1 MKTLMKMIVL
11 ISICGIIQVV
21 IAQEA
26 EKKEEIKYGWL
37 KSMVGNVG
45 FTQNAF
51 DNWVKGGENSWSW
64 QSDVLAKFTEK
75 QPKYEWANSGK
86 LSYGKTQV
94 GKQEARKAADEIKLE
109 SVYTYMI
116 NWPMNPY
123 VSAMGQTQFSKGYNY
138 TDNSKVE
145 ISNFLD
151 PGYFTESIGFK
162 YAPSEI
168 IQTRIGA
175 ASKQTVTD
183 KFAGIYAKGD
193 KFRVEYGAEAVTDLI
208 VKLGQNLLYNS
219 KLELFSTVKSFDEI
233 DVNWDNMFSVKAS
246 KYINVTWNLRLY
258 YDKDISL
265 QRQLKETLAVGLT
278 YTFL

>member
-1 MKTLMKMIVL
+1 MKSLMKMIVL
-11 ISICGIIQVV
+11 VSILGIVQMVV
-21 IAQEA
+21 AQEG
-26 EKKEEIKYGWL
+26 EKKEEIKYGWQ
-37 KSMVGNVG
+37 KSMVGNVN
-45 FTQNAF
+45 FTQNTF
-51 DNWVKGGENSWSW
+51 DNWTKGGEDSWSW
-64 QSDVLAKFTEK
+64 QSDILSKFTDKE
-75 QPKYEWANSGK
+75 PKYEWANGGK

-94 GKQEARKAADEIKLE
+94 GQDARKAADEIKLE
-109 SVYTYMI
+109 SVYTYML

-123 VSAMGQTQFSKGYNY
+123 ISAMGQTQFSKGYDY
-138 TDNSKVE
+138 AVSPKVE

-162 YAPSEI
+162 YAPSDI

-193 KFRVEYGAEAVTDLI
+193 KFRVEYGAESVTDLN

-219 KLELFSTVKSFDEI
+219 KLELFSTVKRFNEV
-233 DVNWDNMFSVKAS
+233 DVNWDNLFSVKAT
-246 KYINVTWNLRLY
+246 KYMNVTWNLRIY
-258 YDKDISL
+258 YDHDINIK
-265 QRQLKETLAVGLT
+265 RQLKETLAVGLT

>member
-1 MKTLMKMIVL
+1 MKALLKAIVL
-11 ISICGIIQVV
+11 TSICGIIQLG

-26 EKKEEIKYGWL
+26 EKKEEIKYGWQNN
-37 KSMVGNVG
+37 MVANIS

-51 DNWVKGGENSWSW
+51 DNWVKGGDNSWSW
-64 QSDVLAKFTEK
+64 QSDLLFKFTQK

-86 LSYGKTQV
+86 LSYGQAQV
-94 GKQEARKAADEIKLE
+94 GKEDARKAADEIKLE
-109 SVYTYMI
+109 SVCTYVL
-116 NWPMNPY
+116 NWPVNPFI
-123 VSAMGQTQFSKGYNY
+123 SAMGQTQFTNGYNY
-138 TDNSKVE
+138 TVSPKVE
-145 ISNFLD
+145 ISNFMD

-162 YAPSEI
+162 YAPADI

-193 KFRVEYGAEAVTDLI
+193 KFRVEYGAESVTDLN

-219 KLELFSTVKSFDEI
+219 KLELFSTVKRFNEI
-233 DVNWDNMFSVKAS
+233 DVNWDNMFTVKAT
-246 KYINVTWNLRLY
+246 KYINVTWNFRLY
-258 YDKDISL
+258 YDQDINI
-265 QRQLKETLAVGLT
+265 QRQLKETLAVGFS

>member
-1 MKTLMKMIVL
+1 MKTLMKMVVL
-11 ISICGIIQVV
+11 ISICGFIRMA

-37 KSMVGNVG
+37 KSTVGNVS
-45 FTQNAF
+45 FTQNTF
-51 DNWVKGGENSWSW
+51 DNWSKGGEDSWSW
-64 QSDVLAKFTEK
+64 QSDILAKFIKKE
-75 QPKYEWANSGK
+75 PKYEWANNGK

-94 GKQEARKAADEIKLE
+94 GHDARKAADEIKLE
-109 SVYTYMI
+109 SVYTYVL
-116 NWPMNPY
+116 NWPVNPF
-123 VSAMGQTQFSKGYNY
+123 VSGMGQTQFTKGYNY
-138 TDNSKVE
+138 TVDPKVE

-162 YAPSEI
+162 YAPSDI

-183 KFAGIYAKGD
+183 KFADIYAKGD
-193 KFRVEYGAEAVTDLI
+193 KFRVEYGAESVTDLV

-219 KLELFSTVKSFDEI
+219 KLELFSTVNRFDEV
-233 DVNWDNMFSVKAS
+233 DVNWDNLFTVKAT
-246 KYINVTWNLRLY
+246 KYINVIWNLRLY
-258 YDKDISL
+258 YDKDISS

-278 YTFL
+278 YTIL